1 MTTWS
6 HLTDRINTK
15 VLATFGEAVTL
26 TQGATSTRL
35 TAVIRKAS
43 EPLLIEGA
51 VTFSEHHYL
60 AHCRIADLATEPA
73 MGDTLTAADGATYS
87 LDQPPTHEDGL
98 YRLILRRT
106 A

>member
-1 MTTWS
+1 MTWTARVNA
-6 HLTDRINTK
+6 LNTK
-15 VLATFGEAVTL
+15 ILATFGETVTL
-26 TQGATSTRL
+26 AQGATSTSL
-35 TAVIRKAS
+35 TAVIRKAA

-73 MGDTLTAADGATYS
+73 MGDTLTAADGAVYS
-87 LDQPPTHEDGL
+87 LDQPPSHEDGL